1 MVIFH
6 CYVSSPEGNHQ
17 FNSIHSLPMT
27 AMTHAPTEPQQ
38 LGTFWCLL
46 QLLPGQTRRDCC
58 RALKKR
64 RLTHQT
70 WTLASTDINWYQL
83 ISSDTNWLKL
93 NESPILAE
101 VRSTAQLHLRNML
114 YLEVPHDLQGLPK
127 SHAYPNCQSWVI
139 QNMDDDDNDDDNK
152 W

>member
-1 MVIFH
+1 MSCQIPVGFT
-6 CYVSSPEGNHQ
+6 SQTNNHQ

-27 AMTHAPTEPQQ
+27 AMTHAPTEPQ
-38 LGTFWCLL
+38 LGTFWCL
-46 QLLPGQTRRDCC
+46 PGHTRRDCC
-58 RALKKR
+58 RALKK
-64 RLTHQT
+64 TSSHT
-70 WTLASTDINWYQL
+70 SNMDACVNWYQL

-93 NESPILAE
+93 NESPILTE
-101 VRSTAQLHLRNML
+101 VRSMAQLHLRNML